1 MRRKITLTIGG
12 RLADIDD
19 QTFILFNYAQ
29 ADLDNPTLLK
39 NAVSQQITLPATAHN
54 DKIFGHIYRSDRR
67 TTPNFPELAGIYF
80 DPLYRTPFRIL
91 DETGEVLQDGYLKLD
106 TVTRRPNGA
115 AAYACTLYGS
125 LGSFLYGITYSDQGE
140 KLSLADLDFLGTG
153 TPATEL
159 DFNINATAV
168 SDAWDELALDLAS
181 RSGKW
186 SVVNFAPAY
195 NGIPQNFA
203 ANKGLVTPG
212 TTANLPVSVEDKD
225 YNLYEADSSGFV
237 VVNLPE
243 GRTEWD
249 CKDLRSYLQRPVV
262 SVKKILAAIA
272 DPDNNGGYSVDLSAI
287 DSDAEFPWQ
296 DLWLTLP
303 LLPDLGSY
311 RAPAADPT
319 LTLDTWSAPPFNYGQ
334 YTIGRYT
341 IGYSEPLPAGTNVH
355 ALLNVALQMRY
366 PSKEVDY
373 LLMTVGE
380 QGTYWETYNSFFFI
394 QAVGYDGNGTA
405 VAGSPVKLVGSIPQT
420 MGDTVEEIAQAV
432 GFDPDYGG
440 SSALLD
446 GEILTGND
454 YIEWASDE
462 DGYYKSH
469 GIGLDLQGPNIEE
482 IRIVCHPYTFSQ
494 VFDGFVPTESTPVT
508 RTDARVPL
516 WEDYGDGSS
525 PLPTLGRT
533 VEVAP
538 GSTVSISSSSRIR
551 SGAKVTKQIL
561 LAGTPSPGE
570 FLASFC
576 RTFGLSLEVDAVNKT
591 VAVLRRNDFFQ
602 NTIED
607 MTKRI
612 DTRTVSIRPIAV
624 GAKWYDFQQPSV
636 GGAFADQ
643 YASVQG
649 RAYGVQRVN
658 TGWSYDAASVNVLE
672 GTSFRS
678 CAAVLESGKYWY
690 SFVRNGVY
698 YPPVFQDTG
707 ATVTYY
713 SSSGETYAVD
723 LGGIPLLVPA
733 TPLNAVNPGY
743 DVHHSPRAQFHDGD
757 GKPVDGSGCLLLYEG
772 RTKLPYFKLTDD
784 DVAMDRLVNNPCW
797 LLDPGA
803 ASGIFVPSFSRY
815 HINPDTSA
823 IEVSLDFGMPA
834 ELDIPAVIYGDAA
847 AIYPRQ
853 WRAYITDLYDRD
865 TKVMTCKVDLR
876 GLRVGP
882 ELLRRFWWYDGSIWV
897 LNKITNHSLTTW
909 DLTECEFVQVQDTEN
924 YINGQI

>member
-12 RLADIDD
+12 HLADIDD

-39 NAVSQQITLPATAHN
+39 NAVSQQITLPATPN
-54 DKIFGHIYRSDRR
+54 NNKIFGHIYRGDRR
-67 TTPNFPELAGIYF
+67 TTPNFPNFAGIYF

-91 DETGEVLQDGYLKLD
+91 DETAAVLQDGYLKLD
-106 TVTRRPNGA
+106 RVTRRPNGA

-125 LGSFLYGITYSDQGE
+125 LGSFLYGLTYDAQGE
-140 KLSLADLDFLGTG
+140 KLSLADLDFLGG
-153 TPATEL
+153 GETEL
-159 DFNINATAV
+159 DFSIDKTAV

-181 RSGKW
+181 RTGKW

-212 TTANLPVSVEDKD
+212 ATANLPAYVEDKD

-272 DPDNNGGYSVDLSAI
+272 DPDNNGGYTVDLSAI

-311 RAPAADPT
+311 RAPAANPT
-319 LTLDTWSAPPFNYGQ
+319 LTIGTWSAPPFNYGSH
-334 YTIGRYT
+334 TIGRYT
-341 IGYSEPLPAGTNVH
+341 ISYDEPLPAGTAVH
-355 ALLNVALQMRY
+355 AILNVALQMRF
-366 PSKEVDY
+366 PSKDVDY
-373 LLMTVGE
+373 LLMEASEMFVYQQWHGC
-380 QGTYWETYNSFFFI
+380 FFFI

-405 VAGSPVKLVGSIPQT
+405 VAGSAVHLMGRIPQT
-420 MGDTVEEIAQAV
+420 HGGTVEDIATDL
-432 GFDPDYGG
+432 GFMPDYGG
-440 SSALLD
+440 SAALMD
-446 GEILTGND
+446 GQILTGSD
-454 YIEWASDE
+454 YVKWNAAG
-462 DGYYKSH
+462 DGYYASH

-482 IRIVCHPYTFSQ
+482 IRIICHPYTFDQ
-494 VFDGFVPTESTPVT
+494 TFDGFVPTESTPLAKSNALVS
-508 RTDARVPL
+508 L
-516 WEDYGDGSS
+516 WEEYDDG
-525 PLPTLGRT
+525 PYPAPTLGRT
-533 VEVAP
+533 IEVAP

-551 SGAKVTKQIL
+551 SGAKVTKRVL
-561 LAGTPSPGE
+561 LSGTPSPAE

-607 MTKRI
+607 LTKRI

-658 TGWSYDAASVNVLE
+658 TGWGYDAASVDVLE

-690 SFVRNGVY
+690 SFVRSGVY
-698 YPPVFQDTG
+698 YPPVFQDPG
-707 ATVTYY
+707 ATATYY
-713 SSSGETYAVD
+713 SSAGETYAVD
-723 LGGIPLLVPA
+723 LGGIPLAVPA

-772 RTKLPYFKLTDD
+772 QRRMPYFKITDD

-797 LLDPGA
+797 LLDAGNS
-803 ASGIFVPSFSRY
+803 SGVSVPSFSRY
-815 HINPDTSA
+815 HIDPDTSG
-823 IEVSLDFGMPA
+823 IDVSLDFGMPS
-834 ELDIPAVIYGDAA
+834 ELDIPSVIYGDTA

-909 DLTECEFVQVQDTEN
+909 DLTECEFVQVQDKDN